1 MMIANSL
8 VAATDSVS
16 ELLARTGA
24 GVIPDDN
31 TEMERL
37 QAHLMVC
44 VYAKDASGV
53 RSIFSKS
60 DTDKL
65 IASLRAPRYFPVHT
79 AAVAD
84 SGAVLNALVD
94 ILPAELLDTRD
105 ENGLTPLMCAA
116 RHGHVAAIH
125 TLLAGKAS
133 ADATDQSG
141 YSALMWAAMSGF
153 VDAVKVLLG
162 YEVYADDGVHPLGID
177 RQDKNGDTALMLAI
191 RAGHYD
197 VVEALV
203 ARRANINVA
212 NAAGERA
219 LSVAVSL
226 GRRRA
231 IRLLCEQRDIDL
243 NAVDRAG
250 LTVMMRAADYADRT
264 YDSSIL
270 NLLIGQNAR
279 TDLKDRDG
287 CSALL
292 RAAKGKSDIAI
303 EHLIAGGADIHAT
316 DSKGCTAVALA
327 AKPNNLYGLRFLL
340 KQRGVRIDARDD
352 SGRTPLFHAVE
363 AEHYDI
369 VNELI
374 LHGADSRLSY
384 TVIDGTVLTLA
395 QHRGDR
401 RMVKLLLDNGAG
413 NDVKDTA
420 ALAG

>member
-1 MMIANSL
+1 MMIANSF

-16 ELLARTGA
+16 DLFARSGI
-24 GVIPDDN
+24 GMIPDDN
-31 TEMERL
+31 AEMERV

-53 RSIFSKS
+53 RAIFAKN
-60 DTDKL
+60 DTEKL
-65 IASLRAPRYFPVHT
+65 IASLRAPRYFPVH
-79 AAVAD
+79 AASASD
-84 SGAVLNALVD
+84 SGAVLSALVD
-94 ILPAELLDTRD
+94 ILPAEALDVRD

-133 ADATDQSG
+133 VDATDQSG

-162 YEVYADDGVHPLGID
+162 YEVYADDSAQPVGVD
-177 RQDKNGDTALMLAI
+177 RQDNNGDTALVLAI

-197 VVEALV
+197 VVESLV
-203 ARRANINVA
+203 ARRANINTA
-212 NAAGERA
+212 NAEGECA
-219 LSVAVSL
+219 LSVAVAL

-243 NAVDRAG
+243 NAIDRAG

-292 RAAKGKSDIAI
+292 RAAKGQSDIAI

-316 DSKGCTAVALA
+316 DSNGCSALALA
-327 AKPNNLYGLRFLL
+327 AKHNNLYGLRFLL
-340 KQRGVRIDARDD
+340 KQRGVWVDARDH

-363 AEHYDI
+363 NENYDM

-374 LHGADSRLSY
+374 MHGANSCLSY

-395 QHRGDR
+395 QRRGDR
-401 RMVKLLLDNGAG
+401 RMVKLLLDKGAG
-413 NDVKDTA
+413 NDIKDMA
-420 ALAG
+420 ALPG

>member
-1 MMIANSL
+1 MMIANSF

-16 ELLARTGA
+16 DLLARTGA

-31 TEMERL
+31 TEMERV

-44 VYAKDASGV
+44 VYAKDAPGV
-53 RSIFSKS
+53 RSIFAKS

-65 IASLRAPRYFPVHT
+65 IASLRAPRYFPVHA

-84 SGAVLNALVD
+84 STVLNALVD
-94 ILPAELLDTRD
+94 ILPAALLDIRD

-116 RHGHVAAIH
+116 RHGQVSAIH

-133 ADATDQSG
+133 VDASDQSG

-162 YEVYADDGVHPLGID
+162 YEVYADDSAEPVGVD
-177 RQDKNGDTALMLAI
+177 RQNNNGDTALMLAI

-203 ARRANINVA
+203 ARGANINIA
-212 NAAGERA
+212 NADGERA

-243 NAVDRAG
+243 NAVDRMG
-250 LTVMMRAADYADRT
+250 LTVMMRAADYADRA

-287 CSALL
+287 CCALL
-292 RAAKGKSDIAI
+292 RAAKGQSDIAI
-303 EHLIAGGADIHAT
+303 EHLLAGGADIHAT

-327 AKPNNLYGLRFLL
+327 AKHNNLYGLRFLL
-340 KQRGVRIDARDD
+340 KQRGVRIDARDH

-363 AEHYDI
+363 TENYDV

-395 QHRGDR
+395 QRRGDR
-401 RMVKLLLDNGAG
+401 RMMKLLLDNGAG
-413 NDVKDTA
+413 NDVKDIA
-420 ALAG
+420 ALVG